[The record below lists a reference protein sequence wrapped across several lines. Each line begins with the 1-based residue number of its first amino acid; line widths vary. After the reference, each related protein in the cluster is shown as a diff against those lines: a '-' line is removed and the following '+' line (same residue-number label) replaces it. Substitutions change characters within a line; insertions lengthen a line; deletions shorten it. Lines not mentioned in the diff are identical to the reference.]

1 MKPRSSG
8 ARHKNSPLPYG
19 WGLFR
24 YNALMASV
32 SRKISCF
39 AACPMKR
46 KGKASRVRWKNRCRF
61 PAGLICASGVK
72 AVSAKSGGRIDLTRS
87 MSRMSLECLRCIP
100 LAASGVVTCPPPTV
114 RSTAAR
120 FRAAHSRGSHN
131 PRGAFPGR

>member
-8 ARHKNSPLPYG
+8 ARYKKSPLPHG

-32 SRKISCF
+32 SRKILCF

-46 KGKASRVRWKNRCRF
+46 KGKALRVRWKNRCRF

-72 AVSAKSGGRIDLTRS
+72 AVSAKSGGRIDLARS
-87 MSRMSLECLRCIP
+87 MSRMGLECLRCIP
-100 LAASGVVTCPPPTV
+100 LAASRVVSISAPY
-114 RSTAAR
+114 
-120 FRAAHSRGSHN
+120 RAFNCRTIPSSA
-131 PRGAFPGR
+131 